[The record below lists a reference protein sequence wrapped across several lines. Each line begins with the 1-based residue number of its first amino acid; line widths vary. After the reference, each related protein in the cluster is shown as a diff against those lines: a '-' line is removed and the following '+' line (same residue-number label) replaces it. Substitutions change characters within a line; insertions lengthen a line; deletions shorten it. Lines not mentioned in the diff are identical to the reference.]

1 MKPSVDSFLLYNP
14 LEKFQIQGQEIN
26 SKTSIFFLLKWT
38 SCRILVSS
46 G

>member
-26 SKTSIFFLLKWT
+26 SKISNFFY
-38 SCRILVSS
+38 
-46 G
+46 

>member
-26 SKTSIFFLLKWT
+26 SKTSIFFY
-38 SCRILVSS
+38 
-46 G
+46 

>member
-26 SKTSIFFLLKWT
+26 SKTSIFLLKWT